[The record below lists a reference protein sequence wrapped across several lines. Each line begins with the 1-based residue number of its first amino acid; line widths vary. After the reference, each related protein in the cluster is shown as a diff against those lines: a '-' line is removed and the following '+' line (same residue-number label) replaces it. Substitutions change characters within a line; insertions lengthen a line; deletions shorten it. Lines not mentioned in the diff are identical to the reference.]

1 MAAIL
6 SITMLRIPVSARLPI
21 SVCGLYASFMFWGY
35 LQERLSSTNY
45 ALLTT
50 EQEYPLADDNQQ
62 GKWTFVFVLNCC
74 MAFTSFLTALPFVLL
89 GVGSGAAFY
98 TANESISERLVPHRG
113 LAIPALSNTLASP
126 FGYLSLR
133 YINYPMLLLVKSSK
147 LVPVMLLS
155 WLLNGK
161 KYRGAQIVS
170 VVLISLGVALFSCK
184 VHPFSLFR
192 EATNSSKK
200 SLVASHGTLQTFIGL
215 CLVSVNLFIDG
226 FTNAKQDLFRDKNP
240 TVSSFQMMYETNLW
254 QFIFMAVYLFTEAL
268 LNQLNVLKY
277 SQLVSAIGFMITYPT
292 VVFDVVMFSLCG
304 AVGQI
309 FVFYIIASFG
319 SLTCVLVTVTRK
331 FFSILLS
338 IVVFSHP
345 VQYWQ
350 WLGVGAVFS
359 GLVLNSLDTYNSKT
373 KKTKKE

>member
-1 MAAIL
+1 
-6 SITMLRIPVSARLPI
+6 MLRIPGFARLPF

-50 EQEYPLADDNQQ
+50 EQEYQQGDDGQE

-74 MAFTSFLTALPFVLL
+74 MAFTSFLISLPFVIL
-89 GVGSGAAFY
+89 GVGSGATLC
-98 TANESISERLVPHRG
+98 TAKGSIVERLAPHRG
-113 LAIPALSNTLASP
+113 LAIPALSNSLASP

-147 LVPVMLLS
+147 LVPVMFLS
-155 WLLNGK
+155 WLINGK
-161 KYRGAQIVS
+161 KYSGAQIVS
-170 VVLISLGVALFSCK
+170 VVLISLGIALFSCK
-184 VHPFSLFR
+184 VHPFSLLTG
-192 EATNSSKK
+192 ATTSSKK
-200 SLVASHGTLQTFIGL
+200 SLFASHGTLKTFIGL

-240 TVSSFQMMYETNLW
+240 TVSSFQMMYQTNLW
-254 QFIFMAVYLFTEAL
+254 QFIFMAVYLSTEAL
-268 LNQLNVLKY
+268 LNLLNVLKC
-277 SQLVSAIGFMITYPT
+277 SQLTSAIGFMITYPK
-292 VVFDVVMFSLCG
+292 VMFDVAMFSFCG
-304 AVGQI
+304 ALGQI

-338 IVVFSHP
+338 IVVFRHP
-345 VQYWQ
+345 VKYWQ

-359 GLVLNSLDTYNSKT
+359 GLVLNTIETYYSKA